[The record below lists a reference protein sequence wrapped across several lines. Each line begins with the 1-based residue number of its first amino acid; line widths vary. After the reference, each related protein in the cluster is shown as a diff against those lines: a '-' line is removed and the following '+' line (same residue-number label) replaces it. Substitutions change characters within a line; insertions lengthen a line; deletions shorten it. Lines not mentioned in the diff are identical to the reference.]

1 MSYHTGGYL
10 SMRCKLRD
18 ELQSIIVA
26 SYDGNPSLTFEKTVE
41 QVEEKRRAL
50 SWSMVRGVIWVSL
63 QIEFSSTSMYCTPL
77 SLSINEDFPKSATVG
92 FPGSC
97 MWIPSRT
104 PWSDVPPPR
113 TKRGQ
118 GKTQKA
124 KRKLKYGCII
134 KFNMILI

>member
-50 SWSMVRGVIWVSL
+50 SWSMVRGV
-63 QIEFSSTSMYCTPL
+63 
-77 SLSINEDFPKSATVG
+77 
-92 FPGSC
+92 
-97 MWIPSRT
+97 
-104 PWSDVPPPR
+104 
-113 TKRGQ
+113 
-118 GKTQKA
+118 
-124 KRKLKYGCII
+124 
-134 KFNMILI
+134 